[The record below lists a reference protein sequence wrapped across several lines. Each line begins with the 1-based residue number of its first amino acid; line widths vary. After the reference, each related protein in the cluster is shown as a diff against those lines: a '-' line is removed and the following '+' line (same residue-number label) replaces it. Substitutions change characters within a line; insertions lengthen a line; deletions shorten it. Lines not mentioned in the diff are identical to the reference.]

1 MSRSV
6 RNDYDRL
13 RNIMHVPEHNLP
25 RYRRL
30 IALARHVDS
39 IGNKRSNR
47 GDYGGANRAWGQA
60 SKISAVA
67 QQLRVPGWREL
78 GDQPPKE
85 NSA

>member
-6 RNDYDRL
+6 QMDYERL
-13 RNIMHVPEHNLP
+13 RKVMHVPEPSLP

-30 IALARHVDS
+30 IALARHIDS
-39 IGNKRSNR
+39 IGNRRSNR
-47 GDYGGANRAWGQA
+47 GDYGGANRAWSQA

-78 GDQPPKE
+78 SDDR
-85 NSA
+85 